1 MERRL
6 KSNMLQDNG
15 KNFLAAPCHSKND
28 RAINNDTLYDVAI
41 LAHVVQKVL
50 FDTFHAEHV

>member
-28 RAINNDTLYDVAI
+28 RAINNVTYDRLYDVAI
-41 LAHVVQKVL
+41 LAHVVQKSSI
-50 FDTFHAEHV
+50 